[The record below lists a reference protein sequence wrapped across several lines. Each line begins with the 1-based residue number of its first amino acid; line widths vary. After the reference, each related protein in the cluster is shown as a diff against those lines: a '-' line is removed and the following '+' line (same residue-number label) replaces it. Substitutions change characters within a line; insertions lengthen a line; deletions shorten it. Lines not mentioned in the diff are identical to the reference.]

1 MQIPS
6 CPRCSV
12 AMEQGFMM
20 DHSHRSFGN
29 PGQWI
34 SGEPERSI
42 WFGTKTRD
50 RRRLTVAAFRCP
62 RCGRLE
68 MFAPE
73 VTS

>member
-34 SGEPERSI
+34 SGEPE
-42 WFGTKTRD
+42 
-50 RRRLTVAAFRCP
+50 
-62 RCGRLE
+62 
-68 MFAPE
+68 FAPE
-73 VTS
+73 AWS